1 MVVHFNRLKDISVT
15 ANSGPKKQP
24 SAIKC
29 IEVIAKTHGYV
40 VQTRK
45 KDAKVA
51 ADEKKFLPD
60 VVAQPFKGKGKRVFE
75 VEATVTNNTIY
86 KSLLS
91 LLTSLKNGT
100 VGAYLVVPDK
110 HLKFAEGCFANLT
123 SVIRYYSKSA
133 NGAYPKIKLEILGFS
148 SVSKHYMK
156 AKKYDDGGR
165 IGQPP
170 KCPFLPRS

>member
-1 MVVHFNRLKDISVT
+1 MATK
-15 ANSGPKKQP
+15 SGPKKQP

-29 IEVIAKTHGYV
+29 IELIAQTHGYT

-45 KDAKVA
+45 KDPKVSG
-51 ADEKKFLPD
+51 DEKKFLPD

-91 LLTSLKNGT
+91 LLTSLKHGT
-100 VGAYLVVPDK
+100 AAAYLVVPDK
-110 HLKFAEGCFANLT
+110 HLEFTEGCFANLK

-133 NGAYPKIKLEILGFS
+133 NGTYPKIKLEILGFS
-148 SVSKHYMK
+148 SVAEHYKK
-156 AKKYDDGGR
+156 AKKYEDSGR

-170 KCPFLPRS
+170 KCQFLPRS

>member
-1 MVVHFNRLKDISVT
+1 VVAK
-15 ANSGPKKQP
+15 SGPKKQP

-29 IEVIAKTHGYV
+29 IEVIAQTHGYT

-45 KDAKVA
+45 KDTKVA
-51 ADEKKFLPD
+51 VDEKKFLPD

-75 VEATVTNNTIY
+75 VEATVTNNTIF

-100 VGAYLVVPDK
+100 AVAYLVVPDK
-110 HLKFAEGCFANLT
+110 NIEFAKGCFANLK

-133 NGAYPKIKLEILGFS
+133 KGAYPKIKLEILGFS
-148 SVSKHYMK
+148 SVAEHYAK

-170 KCPFLPRS
+170 KCPFLPRL

>member
-1 MVVHFNRLKDISVT
+1 MAKKL
-15 ANSGPKKQP
+15 GPRKQP

-29 IEVIAKTHGYV
+29 IRVIAQTHGYK

-45 KDAKVA
+45 KDSKVSPE
-51 ADEKKFLPD
+51 EKKFLPD

-75 VEATVTNNTIY
+75 VEKTVTNNTIY

-91 LLTSLKNGT
+91 LLTSLKSGT
-100 VGAYLVVPDK
+100 VAAYLVVPDS
-110 HLKFAEGCFANLT
+110 HLEFTEGCFANLK
-123 SVIRYYSKSA
+123 SVICHFSKSA

-148 SVSKHYMK
+148 AVKEHYEK
-156 AKKYDDGGR
+156 AIKYDDSGR

-170 KCPFLPRS
+170 KCPFLPRC

>member
-1 MVVHFNRLKDISVT
+1 MPRKP
-15 ANSGPKKQP
+15 GPRKQP

-29 IEVIAKTHGYV
+29 LEFIAQIHGYT

-45 KDAKVA
+45 KNQKVS
-51 ADEKKFLPD
+51 ADEKTFLPD
-60 VVAQPFKGKGKRVFE
+60 IIARPFRGNRHRVFE

-91 LLTSLKNGT
+91 LLTALKNGAT
-100 VGAYLVVPDK
+100 AACLVVPDK
-110 HLKFAEGCFANLT
+110 RLDFASGCLSNLT
-123 SVIRYYSKSA
+123 SVIRYFSKPVK
-133 NGAYPKIKLEILGFS
+133 GAPLKIKLEVLGFS
-148 SVSKHYMK
+148 AIAKHHAK
-156 AKKYDDGGR
+156 AKRYDDNR